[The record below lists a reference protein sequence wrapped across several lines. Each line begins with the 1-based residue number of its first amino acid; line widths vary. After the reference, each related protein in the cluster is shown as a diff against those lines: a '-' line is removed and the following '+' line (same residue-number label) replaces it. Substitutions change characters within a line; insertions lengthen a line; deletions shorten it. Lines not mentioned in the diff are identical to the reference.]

1 MSLELDR
8 LSVTSMFHT
17 KYLLCVVYCFVVS
30 GVTANINSL
39 NNDDGIYSECINYG
53 DFAIT
58 FDDGPSSNTEA
69 VLDVLKAK
77 GVHAT
82 FFINGDNFESIDD
95 QATRNKMKRIVEE
108 GHQLGSHTWS
118 HADLTALSSEAIRS
132 EMLDLES
139 KVEELL
145 GFKMSI
151 MRPPY
156 GRFNDTVMDII
167 RGELNYSVIIWNL
180 DTNDWSNLANWNI
193 SFQAYVDATEYDT
206 NLNSSFI
213 ALHHDFADG
222 SAELAAHAIDYVLDK
237 GFKLVTI
244 SECLGIPNDNS
255 GVNCSASHSVYLIM
269 LLCICFIVKI

>member
-1 MSLELDR
+1 
-8 LSVTSMFHT
+8 MFHT
-17 KYLLCVVYCFVVS
+17 KYLLCVLYCFVVN

-39 NNDDGIYSECINYG
+39 NNEDGIYSECINYG
-53 DFAIT
+53 DFALT
-58 FDDGPSSNTEA
+58 FDDGPTSNTEA
-69 VLDVLKAK
+69 VLDVLKEK

-82 FFINGDNFESIDD
+82 FFINGDNFENVDD
-95 QATRNKMKRIVEE
+95 QVTRNKMKRIVEE
-108 GHQLGSHTWS
+108 GHQIGSHTWS
-118 HADLTALSSEAIRS
+118 HADLTDNLSSEAVRR

-139 KVEELL
+139 KVEEIL

-156 GRFNDTVMDII
+156 GRLNDTVMHII

-180 DTNDWSNLANWNI
+180 DTNDWENPANWNV
-193 SFQAYVDATEYDT
+193 SFQAYIDATEYDT
-206 NLNSSFI
+206 NFNSSFI

-222 SAELAAHAIDYVLDK
+222 SAELAAQAIDYVLSR

-255 GVNCSASHSVYLIM
+255 GVNFSASHSLYLIM
-269 LLCICFIVKI
+269 LLCICFIIKI